1 MLTLHN
7 VRCIFLGFFILLI
20 HDQPEGMY
28 KLKILET
35 N

>member
-1 MLTLHN
+1 MLTLQN
-7 VRCIFLGFFILLI
+7 VRYIFLAFFVLLI
-20 HDQPEGMY
+20 HDQLEGMH

>member
-7 VRCIFLGFFILLI
+7 VTYIFLAFFILLI
-20 HDQPEGMY
+20 HDQLEGMY